1 MLFYSKLY
9 VGERVRNLRQIKS
22 RLKKGSLFTNAY
34 IITFAE
40 GNDLLEIYDS
50 KIFAQK
56 HYKDFPRMVV
66 GIATDY
72 NEAVG
77 LVVKIM
83 DETFEKRQDCNV
95 KAYLNNN
102 MS

>member
-9 VGERVRNLRQIKS
+9 VGEQVKNLRLIKS

-50 KIFAQK
+50 RIFAQK
-56 HYKDFPRMVV
+56 HYRNFPRMIV

-72 NEAVG
+72 DEAVG
-77 LVVKIM
+77 LVLKIM
-83 DETFEKRQDCNV
+83 DDTLKSRQDCNV
-95 KAYLNNN
+95 KAYLTDN